1 MYNNKKV
8 TLIFFFGSKNYKS
21 IVELVQKTFLN
32 LIILIAKY
40 REKNND
46 RVPILVVLT
55 DKMPPDNSTLDFP
68 LRMPIYIPNFGRRG
82 LSKNLIM

>member
-1 MYNNKKV
+1 MKKFIGKTYIKKV
-8 TLIFFFGSKNYKS
+8 DPW
-21 IVELVQKTFLN
+21 
-32 LIILIAKY
+32 Y